1 MRKRILAANWKMN
14 LTQTQVDSW
23 LAAFQSK
30 NWSSVSAEVRVYPSA
45 VYLKDF
51 QDFRIH
57 QGAQNVYYKERGAY
71 TGELSIEQL
80 QSVGCAS
87 VLLGHS
93 ERREFFQ
100 ESNELIAQKVEACV
114 QAAFPFILCC
124 GEPLDVRQAQN
135 HKAFVLDQI
144 RKNLE
149 HLTPSQLDLLV
160 IAYEPIWAIGSGL
173 SASVQEIS
181 EMHLAIRTFLN
192 DQFAE
197 AGQNVPILYGG
208 SVNAANAGAIFAC
221 ANVDGALV
229 GGASLDPDTFY
240 QLWLAL
246 CA

>member
-23 LAAFQSK
+23 LAAFHSK
-30 NWSSVSAEVRVYPSA
+30 NWSSESAEARVYPSA

-51 QDFRIH
+51 QDHRIH

-100 ESNELIAQKVEACV
+100 ESNELLAKKVEACA

-135 HKAFVLDQI
+135 QEAFVLDQL

-149 HLTPSQLDLLV
+149 HLSPSQIDLLV

-181 EMHLAIRTFLN
+181 EMHLAIRTFLSE
-192 DQFAE
+192 QFAE

-229 GGASLDPDTFY
+229 GGASLDLDSFY

>member
-23 LAAFQSK
+23 LSAFHSK
-30 NWSSVSAEVRVYPSA
+30 NWSSESADVRVYPSA
-45 VYLKDF
+45 IYLKDF
-51 QDFRIH
+51 LGTSIH
-57 QGAQNVYYKERGAY
+57 KGAQNVFHEVRGAF

-80 QSVGCAS
+80 QSIGCAS

-93 ERREFFQ
+93 ERRECFQ
-100 ESNELIAQKVEACV
+100 ENNECVTQKVEACI

-124 GEPLDVRQAQN
+124 GEPLSVRQAQN
-135 HKAFVLDQI
+135 QESFVLDQLQ
-144 RKNLE
+144 KNLAG
-149 HLTPSQLDLLV
+149 LTPSQIDLLV

-181 EMHLAIRTFLN
+181 EMHLTIRTFLN
-192 DQFAE
+192 AQFGAV
-197 AGQNVPILYGG
+197 GQNVPILYGG

>member
-14 LTQTQVDSW
+14 LTQTQVESW
-23 LAAFQSK
+23 LAAFHSK
-30 NWSSVSAEVRVYPSA
+30 NWSSELAEVRVYPSA
-45 VYLKDF
+45 IYLKDF
-51 QDFRIH
+51 QGLQIH
-57 QGAQNVYYKERGAY
+57 KGAQNVFHEVRGAY

-93 ERREFFQ
+93 ERRQLFQ
-100 ESNELIAQKVEACV
+100 ESNEFIAQKVEACA

-124 GEPLDVRQAQN
+124 GEPLDVRQAQT
-135 HKAFVLDQI
+135 HEAFVLDQI
-144 RKNLE
+144 RTNLA

-181 EMHLAIRTFLN
+181 EMHLAIRSFLAA
-192 DQFAE
+192 QFGE
-197 AGQNVPILYGG
+197 AGQDIPILYGG

>member
-1 MRKRILAANWKMN
+1 MN
-14 LTQTQVDSW
+14 LTQTEVETW
-23 LAAFQSK
+23 LAAFHSK
-30 NWSSVSAEVRVYPSA
+30 NWSSESAEIRVYPSA

-51 QDFRIH
+51 QGLRIH
-57 QGAQNVYYKERGAY
+57 HGAQNVFYKERGAY

-93 ERREFFQ
+93 ERRECFQ
-100 ESNELIAQKVEACV
+100 ESNELIAQKVEACA

-124 GEPLDVRQAQN
+124 GEPLDVRQAKN
-135 HKAFVLDQI
+135 HQAFVLDQL

-149 HLTPSQLDLLV
+149 HLTPSQIDLLV

-173 SASVQEIS
+173 SASITEIT
-181 EMHLAIRTFLN
+181 EMHLAIRTFLSAHFGN
-192 DQFAE
+192 
-197 AGQNVPILYGG
+197 AGQKVPILYGG
-208 SVNAANAGAIFAC
+208 SVNTANAGAIFAC

-229 GGASLDPDTFY
+229 GGASLDLDTFY